1 LGARPLVE
9 RSGHAFIRNRMQQSK
24 APFGAEISGHYFF
37 GELDG
42 GDDGLVAACR
52 MIAFLARGEKKLFEV
67 RRGCPNVFTTPDLRV
82 ALEAAAQREALDRVQ
97 SAWANCPQ
105 QTLDGV
111 RVDMPNGWALVRPS
125 VTESALTFRFESG
138 DWQELEELVGQFCN
152 TLGDV
157 GDRLWTTYEA
167 AIGRRDPGSC
177 GPY

>member
-1 LGARPLVE
+1 
-9 RSGHAFIRNRMQQSK
+9 
-24 APFGAEISGHYFF
+24 
-37 GELDG
+37 
-42 GDDGLVAACR
+42 
-52 MIAFLARGEKKLFEV
+52 
-67 RRGCPNVFTTPDLRV
+67 
-82 ALEAAAQREALDRVQ
+82 
-97 SAWANCPQ
+97 
-105 QTLDGV
+105 
-111 RVDMPNGWALVRPS
+111 